1 MVLDTATLRVAF
13 AVVGIVLLVLFY
25 MVTYRRTRAPYSAW
39 WCTAIAMFLTGS
51 ACYLLNGTGH
61 QWWATTLANVLVV
74 FGAAAVWTGTRS
86 LNARKPAPLLIV
98 AGMALAGGSTAVENP
113 GTNVWAGGMVF
124 LAFVTLFFGLAASE
138 LFRLRRG
145 FTRLRGPLAVVS
157 VFLSA
162 FYFCRFV
169 TFLTD
174 GPGGRIFETFF
185 GGEATTVVNMAVMV
199 VVSFSMVTFSE
210 EQAARD
216 LRKRALHDGLTGLL
230 NRNAFLDLAA
240 DRIDSLRRGG
250 RSGSLML
257 ADLDHFKT
265 VNDTHGHPGGD
276 KALRAFAQ
284 VCTDTVRSTD
294 LVGRYGGEEFV
305 LLLSGAAPEQ
315 AKQVAH
321 LISQNLRTADFP
333 DFTLPTVSFGIAAIG
348 EGPDTPDAN
357 TLDAA
362 IEAADAALYQ
372 AKSEGRDRAVLA
384 EDRNGD
390 NGSLSAAGGVRS

>member
-25 MVTYRRTRAPYSAW
+25 MVTYRRTRAAYSGW
-39 WCTAIAMFLTGS
+39 WCTAIAMFLTG
-51 ACYLLNGTGH
+51 AAGYLLNGTGH
-61 QWWATTLANVLVV
+61 QWWATPVANVLVV
-74 FGAAAVWTGTRS
+74 FGAASVWTGTRS
-86 LNARKPAPLLIV
+86 LQARKPVPWLI
-98 AGMALAGGSTAVENP
+98 ATSMALTGVTAAVDNP
-113 GTNVWAGGMVF
+113 GMNIWAGGAAF
-124 LAFVTLFFGLAASE
+124 LAFLTLFFGLAASE

-145 FTRLRGPLAVVS
+145 FTRLRGPLAFVAG
-157 VFLSA
+157 LLAA
-162 FYFCRFV
+162 FYLCRFV
-169 TFLTD
+169 TFLVD
-174 GPGGRIFETFF
+174 GPDGRIFQTVF
-185 GGEATTVVNMAVMV
+185 GGSATTLFTMALMV
-199 VVSFSMVTFSE
+199 VVSFSMASFSE

-294 LVGRYGGEEFV
+294 LVGRYGGEEFI

-321 LISQNLRTADFP
+321 LISENLRAADFP

-384 EDRNGD
+384 EDRNG
-390 NGSLSAAGGVRS
+390 SLSAAGGVRS